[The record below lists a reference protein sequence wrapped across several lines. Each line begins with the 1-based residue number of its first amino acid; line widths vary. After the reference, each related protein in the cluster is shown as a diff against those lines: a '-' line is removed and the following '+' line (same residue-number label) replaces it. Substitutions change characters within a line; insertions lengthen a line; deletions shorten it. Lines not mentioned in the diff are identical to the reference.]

1 MGDFGGTAAHNNLNQ
16 SQAFAAALQRAKQVI
31 PRVMEIKKS
40 ARYIKERKNRYL
52 RNFARELKVSALAA
66 FFGII
71 LRLSITHIFFTV
83 LSILRL
89 PLKFNRMHRVV
100 VVAEL
105 ERDLN
110 AHTRSLMV
118 DRRLNASLALMPTI
132 MDTIATRI

>member
-52 RNFARELKVSALAA
+52 RNFAREQSFRSCGFLWNHSPALNY
-66 FFGII
+66 
-71 LRLSITHIFFTV
+71 SYFFTV

-105 ERDLN
+105 ELDLN

-118 DRRLNASLALMPTI
+118 DRRLNASLALTPTI